1 MNPPESVGKYQIE
14 SILGL
19 GSMGV
24 VYKAYDPYIDRYV
37 AIKVLQGHLLDTDKG
52 QEFVQR
58 FNQEAKAA
66 ARCLHPNIVTVFDF
80 GTTEGLPF
88 IVMEY
93 VEGVD
98 LRRKI
103 HYDAPFS
110 LNITLHICKQVLE
123 AMAYA
128 HSRGVIHRDI
138 KPSNILLRA
147 DGSVKVSDFGVA
159 RIDTSA
165 LTHAGYLIGTPNY
178 MAPEAF
184 QGKPADKRWDLYSVG
199 VMMYELLTKKLPDKE
214 IPLNATLSP
223 IESSASLS
231 PQQIQAIVSVLQH
244 ALCPDPFKR
253 YASADTYLK
262 ELKQIPL
269 DNSNPLEVESLV
281 TKADMTLAAHYQVPA
296 KPLRPMSSSGRW
308 SPDLLKILEGT
319 LTHHIGPMARF
330 LVDKYSRDTNRLE
343 ELCYRLAQHIPS
355 EAERREFLKSLDN
368 AGILNQWISVVPTT
382 STSAST
388 STSATTQ
395 ASTFG
400 TVHNKSTGYSTDALN
415 TLTHQLAYYIGPIA
429 TRLVDRTASQ
439 STTLEE
445 IQTKVA
451 QYIPNAKEREE
462 FFNSLNKPEKKN

>member
-1 MNPPESVGKYQIE
+1 MNPPESIGKYQIE

-24 VYKAYDPYIDRYV
+24 VYKAYDPYIDRCV

-52 QEFVQR
+52 QEFVLR

-80 GTTEGLPF
+80 GTTDGVPF

-110 LNITLHICKQVLE
+110 LNITLHICKQILD

-138 KPSNILLRA
+138 KPSNILLRS

-165 LTHAGYLIGTPNY
+165 LTHSGYLIGTPNY

-184 QGKPADKRWDLYSVG
+184 LGKPVDKRWDLYSVG
-199 VMMYELLTKKLPDKE
+199 VMMYELLTKRLPDKDMS
-214 IPLNATLSP
+214 LNETLSP
-223 IESSASLS
+223 IENCANLS
-231 PQQIQAIVSVLQH
+231 QLQLRATLMVLQH
-244 ALCPDPFKR
+244 ALCPEPLKR
-253 YASADTYLK
+253 FASADTFLK

-269 DNSNPLEVESLV
+269 DNPNPLEVESLV
-281 TKADMTLAAHYQVPA
+281 TKADMTLAEQYQIPA
-296 KPLRPMSSSGRW
+296 KPIRPMSSSGRW

-330 LVDKYSRDTNRLE
+330 LVEKYSRDTNRLD
-343 ELCYRLAQHIPS
+343 ELCSRLAQHIPS
-355 EAERREFLKSLDN
+355 ENERQEFLRSLDN
-368 AGILNQWISVVPTT
+368 AGILNQWIPQAPHLAQGSL
-382 STSAST
+382 S
-388 STSATTQ
+388 Q
-395 ASTFG
+395 ASISSAEK
-400 TVHNKSTGYSTDALN
+400 NKSTGFPADVLK
-415 TLTHQLAYYIGPIA
+415 TLSHHLAYYIGPIA
-429 TRLVDRTASQ
+429 TRLVDRAAGQ
-439 STTLEE
+439 SSTVEE
-445 IQTKVA
+445 IQAKIA
-451 QYIPNAKEREE
+451 QYIPTAKERDE
-462 FFNSLNKPEKKN
+462 FFKTLIKTEGKN

>member
-1 MNPPESVGKYQIE
+1 
-14 SILGL
+14 
-19 GSMGV
+19 MGI
-24 VYKAYDPYIDRYV
+24 VYKAYDPYIDRCV
-37 AIKVLQGHLLDTDKG
+37 AVKVLQGHLLDTDKC

-80 GTTEGLPF
+80 GTADGLPY
-88 IVMEY
+88 IVMEF

-103 HYDAPFS
+103 HFDAPFS

-159 RIDTSA
+159 RIDSSA

-199 VMMYELLTKKLPDKE
+199 VIMFELLTKRIPDKE
-214 IPLNATLSP
+214 MSLNETLNPVENCTNLSQQQLRATLM
-223 IESSASLS
+223 
-231 PQQIQAIVSVLQH
+231 VLQH
-244 ALCPDPFKR
+244 ALCPDPLKR
-253 YASADTYLK
+253 FASADTFLN

-269 DNSNPLEVESLV
+269 ENPNPQEVESLV
-281 TKADMTLAAHYQVPA
+281 TKADMTLAAQYQVPA
-296 KPLRPMSSSGRW
+296 KPIRPMSSSGRW
-308 SPDLLKILEGT
+308 SPDLIKILEGT

-330 LVDKYSRDTNRLE
+330 LVEKYARDTNRLD
-343 ELCYRLAQHIPS
+343 ELCYRLAQHIPF
-355 EAERREFLKSLDN
+355 ERERQEFLKSLDN
-368 AGILNQWISVVPTT
+368 AGILNQWISLAP
-382 STSAST
+382 SSSQASAS
-388 STSATTQ
+388 Q
-395 ASTFG
+395 ASVMRATP
-400 TVHNKSTGYSTDALN
+400 NKSTEFSSDALKMVA
-415 TLTHQLAYYIGPIA
+415 HHLAYYIGPIA
-429 TRLVDRTASQ
+429 TRLVDRAANHS
-439 STTLEE
+439 STIQE
-445 IQTKVA
+445 IQAKVA
-451 QYIPNAKEREE
+451 QHIPSTKERDE
-462 FFNSLNKPEKKN
+462 FFKELSKAETKN